1 MHPQVTLTDKVLH
14 VVFNRPEKK
23 NCFDRAGWLALRDA
37 FVRARTDDDVSVVL
51 LTGAGKDFSAGVDL
65 NDFGGDPNERPPF
78 ELMMDELCALDKP
91 LVAGATGVAVG
102 FGATALFHCDVVYVG
117 TSLRLRLPF
126 VSLGLVPEAASSY
139 LLQAMIGSRRAAE
152 LFYTAEWVNAE
163 RALETGIATRVYA
176 DAELADAA
184 LGKAREI
191 AQWPMRSLR
200 ATKRCLKV
208 AHSAA
213 VTAARD
219 AEMEG
224 MKQQAGSPENVE
236 AIMAFLNRRG

>member
-1 MHPQVTLTDKVLH
+1 MHPLVTLTDKVLH
-14 VVFNRPEKK
+14 IVFNRPEKK
-23 NCFDRAGWLALRDA
+23 NCFDRAGWLGLRDA

-117 TSLRLRLPF
+117 KSLRLRLPF

-139 LLQAMIGSRRAAE
+139 LLQVMIGSRRAAE
-152 LFYTAEWVNAE
+152 LFYTAEWVSAE

-176 DAELADAA
+176 DEELADAA
-184 LGKAREI
+184 LAKAREI

-236 AIMAFLNRRG
+236 AIMAFLKRRG